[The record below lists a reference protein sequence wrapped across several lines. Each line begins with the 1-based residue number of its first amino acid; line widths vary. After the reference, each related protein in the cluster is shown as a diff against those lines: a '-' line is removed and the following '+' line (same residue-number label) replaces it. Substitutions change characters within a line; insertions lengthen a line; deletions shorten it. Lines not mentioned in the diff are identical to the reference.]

1 MKKNNNNW
9 LYLIISILGASTII
23 FLCLFLSF
31 QNTSKSYKQT
41 LENNY
46 KKNFYEVAS
55 NINDLEVDISKVI
68 ATKDVGTLNT
78 LLSGL
83 HSNVILT
90 LSNVNQ
96 LPITYDKLTNINML
110 LNKTGGFVQS
120 LLDRIFDGQ
129 TLNNDDYLS
138 LSSIHASLISLKYDL
153 KSLLEKIFPK
163 PSSVLIECKLLSSSL
178 EKPSSFAVFSSMNGQ
193 DLKSFKEF
201 SSFPSS

>member
-129 TLNNDDYLS
+129 SLNNDDYLS
-138 LSSIHASLISLKYDL
+138 LSSIHYSLISLKYDL
-153 KSLLEKIFPK
+153 NNIQFKGVSLKQNLTKSLFL
-163 PSSVLIECKLLSSSL
+163 
-178 EKPSSFAVFSSMNGQ
+178 
-193 DLKSFKEF
+193 
-201 SSFPSS
+201 

>member
-129 TLNNDDYLS
+129 SLNNDDYLS
-138 LSSIHASLISLKYDL
+138 LSSIHSSLISLKT
-153 KSLLEKIFPK
+153 S
-163 PSSVLIECKLLSSSL
+163 SSVKHKNLLY
-178 EKPSSFAVFSSMNGQ
+178 
-193 DLKSFKEF
+193 KSYLYRII
-201 SSFPSS
+201 

>member
-129 TLNNDDYLS
+129 
-138 LSSIHASLISLKYDL
+138 
-153 KSLLEKIFPK
+153 
-163 PSSVLIECKLLSSSL
+163 
-178 EKPSSFAVFSSMNGQ
+178 
-193 DLKSFKEF
+193 
-201 SSFPSS
+201 